1 MVSILRV
8 PFSVPTTAFQLRT
21 ANVTAE
27 PSRARDRRS
36 AATPPPGTTGGTLCG
51 VQKTTVYLP
60 DDLKA
65 AVAREADQRGVP
77 EAEVIRDAIAAAVR
91 RPLPRPGVFESERPL
106 AARADEL
113 LAGFGDR

>member
-1 MVSILRV
+1 MVYPL
-8 PFSVPTTAFQLRT
+8 T
-21 ANVTAE
+21 
-27 PSRARDRRS
+27 PSERGIEGPPRRHLHN
-36 AATPPPGTTGGTLCG
+36 TTGGTLYG

-91 RPLPRPGVFESERPL
+91 RPSPRPGVFESERPI

>member
-1 MVSILRV
+1 
-8 PFSVPTTAFQLRT
+8 
-21 ANVTAE
+21 
-27 PSRARDRRS
+27 
-36 AATPPPGTTGGTLCG
+36 

-60 DDLKA
+60 DELKA

-91 RPLPRPGVFESERPL
+91 RPLPRPGVFESERPI